1 MTSHVYVGQNARD
14 SNSFQ
19 TGILHIYNDSNTTI
33 FRLEVAFPLQSTLV
47 CSTSPSVEAGDAA
60 LALVDVD
67 VTAYFLMLRGVGSA
81 LLH

>member
-1 MTSHVYVGQNARD
+1 MWVRTPATATVFKQEYCTFITIAILRYFVLKSLSL
-14 SNSFQ
+14 SNLLS
-19 TGILHIYNDSNTTI
+19 S
-33 FRLEVAFPLQSTLV
+33 APLRPS
-47 CSTSPSVEAGDAA
+47 SVEAGDAA

>member
-1 MTSHVYVGQNARD
+1 MFMWVRTPATATVFKQEYCT
-14 SNSFQ
+14 F
-19 TGILHIYNDSNTTI
+19 NDGNTTL
-33 FRLEVAFPLQSTLV
+33 FRLEVAFPLQSALV